1 MRGNLA
7 PQKERWAFSG
17 IYYGSLHTNVQNIQC
32 YNFQEGDRAGR
43 EGKTTTM
50 NSPQHQAVTFQMS
63 ASRWKE
69 PQVRMRNT
77 EELNTKLWREGKK
90 IPIHIWAARRKHSN
104 FVTALEAGS
113 IYHMLS
119 PPLHKEINPVE
130 CRLHCQC
137 SLDGGDSWHSY
148 DYVPGRAKSGEN
160 LNKV

>member
-50 NSPQHQAVTFQMS
+50 NSPQLQAVTFQMS

-77 EELNTKLWREGKK
+77 EELNTKLWREGEKNPNSYLGSKK
-90 IPIHIWAARRKHSN
+90 KTQQFCYSLGGRQHLPYAVASITQGDKPCGVQVALSVQFRWWRFLALIW
-104 FVTALEAGS
+104 LC
-113 IYHMLS
+113 
-119 PPLHKEINPVE
+119 P
-130 CRLHCQC
+130 
-137 SLDGGDSWHSY
+137 
-148 DYVPGRAKSGEN
+148 RAC
-160 LNKV
+160 